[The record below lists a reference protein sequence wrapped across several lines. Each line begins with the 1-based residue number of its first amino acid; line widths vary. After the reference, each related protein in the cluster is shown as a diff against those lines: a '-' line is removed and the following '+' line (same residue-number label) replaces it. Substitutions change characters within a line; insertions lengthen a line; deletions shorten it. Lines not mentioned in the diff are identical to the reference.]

1 MKRLLQLA
9 AVAGIVLVLPL
20 AVKSDT
26 AMTII
31 IFSFLLGMLAVSFN
45 LVFGFTG
52 QLSMFHAAAFGIG
65 AYATH
70 LAMAYWKVSFW
81 EGMVLAAALVAALS
95 VVVGAICFRFRLR
108 EFYFAVVTLA
118 FSEVVRLVVLNWNDV
133 TNGTLGINLQVKPT
147 LWLPGQGLV
156 KIDGTLMW
164 YYVSAAALALTV
176 LVAWRLV
183 HSWMG
188 RCFAAIR
195 LNDELGDVL
204 GINVFRYKLAV
215 FVIANVIAACT
226 GGLYAF
232 YLGFIEPG
240 FLSIDQSL
248 AIVAMVLL
256 GGRGAVAAPVIG
268 AFVLTA
274 LPHLIHFG
282 AEMRSIVYGG
292 ILILTILLMQQGI
305 YGAFAR
311 LLRRRAPMRENHA
324 A

>member
-1 MKRLLQLA
+1 MSAIFRLAVIGAVVLA
-9 AVAGIVLVLPL
+9 FPL

-26 AMTII
+26 VLTIV

-45 LVFGFTG
+45 LIFGYTG

-70 LAMAYWKVSFW
+70 LAMAHWQASFW
-81 EGMVLAAALVAALS
+81 TGMVLAALLVGVLS
-95 VVVGAICFRFRLR
+95 VIVGTICFRFRLR

-118 FSEVVRLVVLNWNDV
+118 FSEVVRLIVLNWNDV
-133 TNGTLGINLQVKPT
+133 TNGTLGINLQEKPT
-147 LWLPGQGLV
+147 LWLPWQGVV

-164 YYVSAAALALTV
+164 YYTAAVALALTI

-195 LNDELGDVL
+195 LNDELGDML

-215 FVIANVIAACT
+215 FVIASVIASLA
-226 GGLYAF
+226 GSLYAF

-256 GGRGAVAAPVIG
+256 GGRTAVAAPVIG
-268 AFVLTA
+268 AVVLTA

-282 AEMRSIVYGG
+282 AEVRSIVYGA
-292 ILILTILLMQQGI
+292 ILILTILLMPQGVH
-305 YGAFAR
+305 GAVAG
-311 LLRRRAPMRENHA
+311 LLRRPAAPRESHA

>member
-1 MKRLLQLA
+1 MKYRVIACILA
-9 AVAGIVLVLPL
+9 VLALPL
-20 AVKSDT
+20 AVQNDVVL
-26 AMTII
+26 TICV
-31 IFSFLLGMLAVSFN
+31 FSFLLGILAVSFN
-45 LVFGFTG
+45 LIFGFTG
-52 QLSMFHAAAFGIG
+52 QLSMFHAAAFGTA

-70 LAMAYWKVSFW
+70 LAMQHFHVSFW
-81 EGMVLAAALVAALS
+81 IGMLLAALMVMVLS
-95 VVVGAICFRFRLR
+95 VIVGAICFRFRLR

-118 FSEVVRLVVLNWNDV
+118 FSEMARLIVLNWNDL
-133 TNGTLGINLQVKPT
+133 TNGSLGINLQEKPMI
-147 LWLPGQGLV
+147 WLPGEGIV
-156 KIDGTLMW
+156 RADSTLIW
-164 YYVSAAALALTV
+164 YYLSFAALALTI
-176 LVAWRLV
+176 LVCWRMV

-195 LNDELGDVL
+195 LNDELGDTL
-204 GINVFRYKLAV
+204 GINVFRYKLAA
-215 FVIANVIAACT
+215 FVVGNMFAAFA
-226 GGLYAF
+226 GSLYAY

-282 AEMRSIVYGG
+282 AEVRSIVYGC
-292 ILILTILLMQQGI
+292 ILILTILVMPEGI
-305 YGAFAR
+305 YGSIRKLFAP
-311 LLRRRAPMRENHA
+311 LRRRHA

>member
-1 MKRLLQLA
+1 MSNLKVLA
-9 AVAGIVLVLPL
+9 ATAIVVALPL
-20 AVKSDT
+20 FVHSDVVL
-26 AMTII
+26 TII
-31 IFSFLLGMLAVSFN
+31 SFSFLLGMLAVSFN
-45 LVFGFTG
+45 LIFGFTG

-70 LAMAYWKVSFW
+70 LAMAHWHVSYW
-81 EGMVLAAALVAALS
+81 EGMAFAAVLVGAMS
-95 VVVGAICFRFRLR
+95 VIVGAICFRFRLR

-118 FSEVVRLVVLNWNDV
+118 FSEVVRLVVNNWNSV
-133 TNGTLGINLQVKPT
+133 TNGTLGITLQAKPT
-147 LWLPGQGLV
+147 LWVPGMGVAKVQ
-156 KIDGTLMW
+156 GTLMW
-164 YYVSAAALALTV
+164 YYLSAVALALTL

-195 LNDELGDVL
+195 LNDELGDTL

-226 GGLYAF
+226 GGLYTF

-248 AIVAMVLL
+248 AIVAMCLL
-256 GGRGAVAAPVIG
+256 GGRSTVAAPVIG
-268 AFVLTA
+268 AIVLTA

-282 AEMRSIVYGG
+282 AEVRSIVYGA
-292 ILILTILLMQQGI
+292 ILILTILLMPQGI
-305 YGAFAR
+305 YGAVAGLFKRQAALAQR
-311 LLRRRAPMRENHA
+311 HA